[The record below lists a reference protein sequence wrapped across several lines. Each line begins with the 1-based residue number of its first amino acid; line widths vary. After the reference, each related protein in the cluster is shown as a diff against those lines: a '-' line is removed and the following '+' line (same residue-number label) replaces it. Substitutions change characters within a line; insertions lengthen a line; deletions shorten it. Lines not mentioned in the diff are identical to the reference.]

1 MYNITFYRRRVPK
14 LYKTGRKPVTGSGY
28 RYLYIYLNCSVDSA
42 RAFVLDRKKDGA
54 QYSRRRRASS
64 SAERKCSYEA
74 DKQVEYATST
84 LQRSKRDDSGDK
96 MFMGG
101 GGKSIDYDVCPYA
114 TFSVMQTTPSG
125 SRTPAHHR
133 ALSQTDCYETPDHNV
148 VHGLPIDKSYGEPT
162 T

>member
-1 MYNITFYRRRVPK
+1 
-14 LYKTGRKPVTGSGY
+14 
-28 RYLYIYLNCSVDSA
+28 
-42 RAFVLDRKKDGA
+42 KKDGA
-54 QYSRRRRASS
+54 QYSRRRRSSS

-84 LQRSKRDDSGDK
+84 LQRSKRDDSADK
-96 MFMGG
+96 MFLGG

-125 SRTPAHHR
+125 SRTPTHHR

-148 VHGLPIDKSYGEPT
+148 VHGLPIDKSYEISYISNQQTLPLT
-162 T
+162 AAKSSVSRKAMTPVHFLTDIDDEQCRKIIASNTVRKQS